1 MTLQKNKAIYL
12 FFLLLG
18 VVLGVTAIVLLYVFN
33 WSTII
38 TSYQA
43 HEGSLSV
50 ILIIGIRIIIVS
62 LMAIYT
68 FYSWFRQEKQYFS
81 DMPFLF
87 GIFFLLLIFGKSL
100 DLFIDFTYLILDE
113 DLLLLVIKARFFVAI
128 FDLLPMLFLSTYM
141 ILVSL
146 SLKEQF
152 KKLTNEKFLNKIRIQ
167 ILVVIIT
174 IEILIGIFV
183 LSIELA
189 PVIYPIIIF
198 PSLITIVWLF
208 YFAWKNQRLS
218 QVNTFIL
225 MIGFIIYLI
234 SQISRPIIQ
243 FIIGESAIYVIIAE
257 SIDIV
262 IFLIIFIGFY
272 KKSNYTLN

>member
-1 MTLQKNKAIYL
+1 MILQKNKAIYL
-12 FFLLLG
+12 FLLLVG

-38 TSYQA
+38 ISYQA
-43 HEGSLSV
+43 HEGALSV

-128 FDLLPMLFLSTYM
+128 FDLLPMIFLSTYM

-146 SLKEQF
+146 SLKDRF
-152 KKLTNEKFLNKIRIQ
+152 KKLTNEKFLDKIRIQ

-225 MIGFIIYLI
+225 MIGFMIYLI
-234 SQISRPIIQ
+234 SQISRPLMQ
-243 FIIGESAIYVIIAE
+243 FIVGESAIYVIIAE

-262 IFLIIFIGFY
+262 IFFIIFIGFY
-272 KKSNYTLN
+272 KRSNYT